1 MVEVR
6 VPRRF
11 LFLLAPLLGAALV
24 ALPAV
29 AGSEAVPTIE
39 AANSTG
45 SYGEQH
51 HYWSPATATVGAGGV
66 VAISNPS
73 SEVKHGVQWS
83 GGPGTPSCSGVPVGT
98 SGTSWHGECT
108 FSAPGTYTFYCT
120 VHGAEMS
127 GTVTVT
133 SGSTTTTTTQPTTT
147 AGAPTTSV
155 PTISPG
161 SGSASTPGS
170 AAPAASP
177 LAGSA
182 ATALKLPPLQ
192 HGTSVRGSVAISE
205 AGTGGRLELDVLAR
219 SASLA
224 AHHAAPVRVGHLVR
238 SSLHAGTIPFAVALS
253 ARARHGL
260 RGHRQLALTVRML
273 LSPPRGAA
281 VSIVRAIVLLR

>member
-1 MVEVR
+1 VVEVR

-11 LFLLAPLLGAALV
+11 LFLLAPMLGAALV

-73 SEVKHGVQWS
+73 SEVKHGVQWT

-133 SGSTTTTTTQPTTT
+133 PGSTTTTTQPTTT
-147 AGAPTTSV
+147 AAAPTTTV
-155 PTISPG
+155 PTVSGG
-161 SGSASTPGS
+161 SGSPSAPGS
-170 AAPAASP
+170 TAPSVSP

-182 ATALKLPPLQ
+182 ATALELPTLQ

-205 AGTGGRLELDVLAR
+205 AGTGGRLEVDVLAR

-238 SSLHAGTIPFAVALS
+238 SSLHAGTIRFAVALS
-253 ARARHGL
+253 ARSRQALRRH
-260 RGHRQLALTVRML
+260 RRLALTVRML
-273 LSPPRGAA
+273 LSPPHGAA
-281 VSIVRAIVLLR
+281 VSIVRAIVQRP

>member
-1 MVEVR
+1 VVEVR

-11 LFLLAPLLGAALV
+11 LFLLAPVLGAALV

-73 SEVKHGVQWS
+73 SEVKHGVQWT

-108 FSAPGTYTFYCT
+108 FSEPGTYTFYCT

-133 SGSTTTTTTQPTTT
+133 RGSTTTTTQPTTT
-147 AGAPTTSV
+147 AAAPTTTV
-155 PTISPG
+155 PTVSGG
-161 SGSASTPGS
+161 SGSPSTPGS
-170 AAPAASP
+170 TAPSVSP

-182 ATALKLPPLQ
+182 ATALELPTLQ

-205 AGTGGRLELDVLAR
+205 AGTGGRLEVDLLAR

-238 SSLHAGTIPFAVALS
+238 SSLHAGTIRFAVALS
-253 ARARHGL
+253 ARSRQALRRH
-260 RGHRQLALTVRML
+260 RRLALTVRML
-273 LSPPRGAA
+273 LSPPHGAA
-281 VSIVRAIVLLR
+281 VSIVRAIVQRP